1 MVIHRSNQFDVFTV
15 VIAKSLSLAEPMIA
29 CSLEFQAET
38 HCERGWKKE
47 NVGSAFRP
55 ECGPLL
61 GVRLHQE
68 CETREEKAAELQKSS
83 SRLDVSQ
90 NGDIED
96 GDEAEGLLC
105 PSSSD
110 KMAGL
115 ENIFDEYCS
124 NL

>member
-1 MVIHRSNQFDVFTV
+1 MHV
-15 VIAKSLSLAEPMIA
+15 VWY
-29 CSLEFQAET
+29 FQAET
-38 HCERGWKKE
+38 HRERDWKKE

-68 CETREEKAAELQKSS
+68 CENREEKAAELQKSS
-83 SRLDVSQ
+83 SRLDASQ

-96 GDEAEGLLC
+96 GDEAESLRC
-105 PSSSD
+105 PSLSD

-115 ENIFDEYCS
+115 ENILDEYCS

>member
-1 MVIHRSNQFDVFTV
+1 MHV
-15 VIAKSLSLAEPMIA
+15 VWY
-29 CSLEFQAET
+29 FQAET
-38 HCERGWKKE
+38 HRERDWKKE

-55 ECGPLL
+55 DCGPLL

-105 PSSSD
+105 PSLSD

-115 ENIFDEYCS
+115 ENILDEYCS